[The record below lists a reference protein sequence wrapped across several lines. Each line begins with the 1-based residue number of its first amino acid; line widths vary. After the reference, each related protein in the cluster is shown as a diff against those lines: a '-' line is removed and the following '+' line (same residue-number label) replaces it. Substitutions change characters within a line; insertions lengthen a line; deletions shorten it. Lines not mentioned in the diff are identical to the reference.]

1 MLFILKKM
9 CWLILLCWLPIC
21 SVLAAEEVSVEEVS
35 VEEQRSAI
43 NSMSEKVLT
52 ELYAVKSSVKG
63 LMKNAHGYAVFNN
76 DAINLILATSEGYG
90 VVKNVRTGESTYM
103 LIEDTEG
110 KFGDQDKAFKL
121 ILIFNSADS
130 YERFATQDWSNVQ
143 AEPFGKWLASLPANE
158 AKSVLIYQFIDDV
171 LLPSPTINHMKFWI
185 DEKLN

>member
-1 MLFILKKM
+1 MLFFIKKM
-9 CWLILLCWLPIC
+9 RWLILLCWLPLFTA
-21 SVLAAEEVSVEEVS
+21 VAADDVSVKA
-35 VEEQRSAI
+35 QRAAI
-43 NSMSEKVLT
+43 DSMSEKVLA
-52 ELYAVKSSVKG
+52 ELYTAKSSVKG

-90 VVKNVRTGESTYM
+90 VVKNVRSGDTTYM

-110 KFGDQDKAFKL
+110 KFGDQDKTFKL
-121 ILIFNSADS
+121 IFIFNTSDS

-143 AEPFGKWLASLPANE
+143 AAPFGKWFASLPANE

-171 LLPSPTINHMKFWI
+171 LVPSPAINHMKFWI